1 MKQIA
6 AIGLWMVVLTSCT
19 FYEPEMRGGES
30 FEMEK
35 LEGKEIRFTAGAK
48 VYNGN
53 WFAIKVKPSTLDLYV
68 DDEYIGKVHLEKK
81 VKMRA
86 KQETTLEAPFVA
98 ELESNALTKAMG
110 LALKGDVKV
119 RLKGKIKGGVFIFS
133 KKIEFDE
140 TRTMNGKDLIRKN

>member
-6 AIGLWMVVLTSCT
+6 AIGLWIVVLTSCT

-86 KQETTLEAPFVA
+86 KQETALEAPFVA
-98 ELESNALTKAMG
+98 ELEANALTKAMG

>member
-1 MKQIA
+1 MRKSVAIA
-6 AIGLWMVVLTSCT
+6 CLLVMFTSCT
-19 FYEPEMRGGES
+19 FYEPELIGEES
-30 FEMEK
+30 FKMEK

-48 VYNGN
+48 VKNDN

-68 DDEYIGKVHLEKK
+68 DGEYMGKVHLEKK

-86 KQETTLEAPFVA
+86 KKETMLEAPFVA
-98 ELESNALTKAMG
+98 ELEANALMKAMG
-110 LALKGDVKV
+110 IALKGDVQV

-140 TRTMNGKDLIRKN
+140 TRTMNGKSLLGKD